1 MTRTYFWKKADP
13 KHIALHNLVREANER
28 AEKLI
33 RPGVR
38 FCDIDAE
45 ARNYIAAAGYGEN
58 FTHRLGHFIGME
70 DHEKGD
76 VSSANTAVVKPD
88 MVFSIEPGVYLTGE
102 FGARVEDLVIA
113 TEDGCELLNHVD
125 KNYKILGR

>member
-1 MTRTYFWKKADP
+1 MTQFTRRRFAF
-13 KHIALHNLVREANER
+13 
-28 AEKLI
+28 
-33 RPGVR
+33 VR
-38 FCDIDAE
+38 FGAAIPVVAGMMMLCSFTTKTSGSAE
-45 ARNYIAAAGYGEN
+45 PGTASRIHISAAGYGEY

-76 VSSANTAVVKPD
+76 VSSVNTNTVQPD
-88 MVFSIEPGVYLTGE
+88 MIFSIEPGVYLPGE

-125 KNYKILGR
+125 KHVKILGI